1 MVSLQKINY
10 IGLVYADIEI
20 INGGDLEMARRNII
34 GEEEI
39 KRMPLN
45 ILVDT
50 GSYYL
55 CINETIQEQLDL
67 PVKEKRKVQLV
78 PQNGGTSVVE
88 YDVVGPV
95 ELKFKNRRCN
105 VDAMV
110 LPGDSEPLLGAI
122 PMEDMDVLIHPL
134 RQELIVNP
142 EHPYYA
148 QMKIKGVKW

>member
-1 MVSLQKINY
+1 M
-10 IGLVYADIEI
+10 GLVYADIEI

-50 GSYYL
+50 GSYCL
-55 CINETIQEQLDL
+55 RINETIQEQLDL
-67 PVKEKRKVQLV
+67 PVKEKRKGQLAD
-78 PQNGGTSVVE
+78 GSVVE
-88 YDVVGPV
+88 YDVVGPI

-122 PMEDMDVLIHPL
+122 PMEDMDVLVHPL

-142 EHPYYA
+142 DHPYYA
-148 QMKIKGVKW
+148 QMKIKGVRW